1 MAEGRI
7 IVVEGSCDG
16 IGKTTQ
22 YNLLKDHLER
32 DGEIVVSHH
41 FPSYNTDQGKLVELY
56 LSGELGKPN
65 ELSPYYINCLYAVDR
80 AVTWHKELKASYE
93 EGKTLVFDRH
103 TSSSIL
109 YQASTIAD
117 LDERKR
123 FIEFVCDFEYNKL
136 GIKEP
141 DNIIF
146 LHAPF
151 EVIEDLRSKRT
162 ENEGISNDIHE
173 RDRDFLKK
181 VYDNSM
187 FVAEFLNWDMIDCS
201 KNGAMLP
208 IEEIHAKVYSKV
220 KKENI

>member
-1 MAEGRI
+1 MSKGKV
-7 IVVEGSCDG
+7 IVVEGSSDG

-22 YNLLKDHLER
+22 YNLLKEHLEK
-32 DGEIVVSHH
+32 DGEIIVSHH
-41 FPSYNTDQGKLVELY
+41 FPSYNTEQGKLAEMY
-56 LSGELGKPN
+56 LSGALGKPN
-65 ELSPYYINCLYAVDR
+65 ELSPYFINSIYAVDR
-80 AVTWHKELKASYE
+80 AVTWNRELKESYE
-93 EGKTLVFDRH
+93 EGKTLLFDRY
-103 TSSSIL
+103 TTSSIL
-109 YQASTIAD
+109 YQTSTIED

-123 FIEFVCDFEYNKL
+123 FIEYICDYEYNKL

-151 EVIEDLRSKRT
+151 EVIEELRSKRK

-187 FVAEFLNWDMIDCS
+187 FVADFLNWDMIDCS
-201 KNGAMLP
+201 KDGSMLP
-208 IEEIHAKVYSKV
+208 IEEIHEKVYSKV
-220 KKENI
+220 KK

>member
-1 MAEGRI
+1 MSKGKV

-32 DGEIVVSHH
+32 DGERVISHH
-41 FPSYNTDQGKLVELY
+41 FPSYNTEQGKLVEMY
-56 LSGELGKPN
+56 LSGELGKIS
-65 ELSPYYINCLYAVDR
+65 ELSPYFINCLYAVDR
-80 AVTWHKELKASYE
+80 AVTWNKKLKDNYE
-93 EGKTLVFDRH
+93 ESKTLLFDRY
-103 TSSSIL
+103 TTSSIL
-109 YQASTIAD
+109 YQASTIEN

-123 FIEFVCDFEYNKL
+123 FIEFVCDYEYNKL

-141 DNIIF
+141 DNVIF

-151 EVIEDLRSKRT
+151 EVIENLRSKRT

-173 RDRDFLKK
+173 RDRHFLKK

-187 FVAEFLNWDMIDCS
+187 FVANFLNWDMIDCS
-201 KNGAMLP
+201 KDGSMLP
-208 IEEIHAKVYSKV
+208 IEEIHEKVYSKV
-220 KKENI
+220 KK

>member
-1 MAEGRI
+1 MTKGKV

-22 YNLLKDHLER
+22 YNLLKEHLEK
-32 DGEIVVSHH
+32 DGETIVSHH

-56 LSGELGKPN
+56 LSGALGKPN
-65 ELSPYYINCLYAVDR
+65 ELSPYFINCLYAADR
-80 AVTWHKELKASYE
+80 AVTWNKELKESYE
-93 EGKTLVFDRH
+93 EGKTLLFDRY
-103 TSSSIL
+103 TTSSIL
-109 YQASTIAD
+109 YQASTIED

-136 GIKEP
+136 DIKEP

-151 EVIEDLRSKRT
+151 EVIEDLRSKRK

-173 RDRDFLKK
+173 RDREFLKK

-187 FVAEFLNWDMIDCS
+187 FVADFLNWDMIDCS
-201 KNGAMLP
+201 KDNKMLS
-208 IEEIHAKVYSKV
+208 IEEIHEKVYSKI
-220 KKENI
+220 KK